1 MLCKSICFQAECWQK
16 IKKTPFVWFFFGCL
30 VVVLCVCVFCFS
42 FLCPFSRKRM
52 LIHLKSSFPF
62 IYADEILKYFHW
74 LQQRGAIFPQPK
86 HERENIL
93 CILTPFWLIKS
104 PAVPPNIFDQ
114 R

>member
-1 MLCKSICFQAECWQK
+1 
-16 IKKTPFVWFFFGCL
+16 
-30 VVVLCVCVFCFS
+30 
-42 FLCPFSRKRM
+42 M

-86 HERENIL
+86 HEQENIL